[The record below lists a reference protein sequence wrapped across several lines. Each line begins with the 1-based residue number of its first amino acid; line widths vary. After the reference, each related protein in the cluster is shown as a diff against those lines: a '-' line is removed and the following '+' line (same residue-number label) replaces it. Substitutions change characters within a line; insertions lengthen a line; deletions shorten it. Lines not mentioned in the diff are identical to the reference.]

1 MKKIVNTLE
10 LNLGYKINN
19 IDIYLKAITHKSA
32 DKTNNYE
39 KLEFLGDRV
48 LGLCISKKLLEIF
61 PNEKE
66 GILDKK
72 LASLVNKNK
81 CFEIGKH
88 LNLDKIVKIGN
99 LRLKKQ
105 IIEKKIISDCCEAL
119 IGAIYL
125 DKGFDFVEKFILKNW
140 GKHINDKNIIIIDA
154 KTKLQEY
161 SLKKFKQLPIYKF
174 ISDTGPKHKPK
185 FKLAVKLKDTG
196 FIEAEGDS
204 KKMAQQAAAN
214 KLLKIL
220 EKKNEI

>member
-1 MKKIVNTLE
+1 MKKNINSLEQNLGFKISNLE
-10 LNLGYKINN
+10 LYT
-19 IDIYLKAITHKSA
+19 KAITHKSA
-32 DKTNNYE
+32 DKNNNYE

-81 CFEIGKH
+81 CYEIGQQLK
-88 LNLDKIVKIGN
+88 LDKIVKIGN

-105 IIEKKIISDCCEAL
+105 VVEKKIISDSCEAL

-140 GKHINDKNIIIIDA
+140 DKHINDKNIIIVDA

-161 SLKKFKQLPIYKF
+161 SLKKFKLLPIYKF
-174 ISDTGPKHKPK
+174 ISDSGPKHKPN
-185 FKLAVKLKDTG
+185 FKVAVKLKDTS
-196 FIEAEGDS
+196 FIEAEGSS
-204 KKMAQQAAAN
+204 KKMAQQAAAS
-214 KLLKIL
+214 KLLNIIDKQ
-220 EKKNEI
+220 